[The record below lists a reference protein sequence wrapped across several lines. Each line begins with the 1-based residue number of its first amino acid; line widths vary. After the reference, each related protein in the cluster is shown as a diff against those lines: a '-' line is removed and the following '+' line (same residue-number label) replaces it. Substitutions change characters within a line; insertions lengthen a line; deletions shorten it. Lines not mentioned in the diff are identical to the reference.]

1 MAFFNTSTNQSLTP
15 EKVQQILD
23 ENQQFI
29 LAILENQ
36 NIGRLQD
43 CVQYQKKLHQNLIL
57 LATLADSWNT
67 IGSNLVV
74 SYLSVVFET
83 RSQATD

>member
-15 EKVQQILD
+15 EKVQQD

-43 CVQYQKKLHQNLIL
+43 CVQY
-57 LATLADSWNT
+57 DSC
-67 IGSNLVV
+67 L
-74 SYLSVVFET
+74 
-83 RSQATD
+83 